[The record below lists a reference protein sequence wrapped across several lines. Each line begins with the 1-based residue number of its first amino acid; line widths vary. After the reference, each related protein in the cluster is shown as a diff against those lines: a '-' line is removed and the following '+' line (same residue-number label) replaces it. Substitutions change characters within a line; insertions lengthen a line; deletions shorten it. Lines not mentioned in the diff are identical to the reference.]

1 MMQRLLFFIG
11 YLHLNSWIVL
21 LVFGIGG
28 WVGVKCMDG
37 PRFVQA
43 IGWICLIAS
52 LGIVLLYLL
61 GFLFRPMPW
70 AY

>member
-1 MMQRLLFFIG
+1 MMQQILIFIG
-11 YLHLNSWIVL
+11 YLHLNPWPVL

-28 WVGVKCMDG
+28 WIGVNCMDG
-37 PRFVQA
+37 PKFVQA

-52 LGIVLLYLL
+52 LGIVALYLI

-70 AY
+70 SY